1 MIEGAIDFSYQGKV
15 VTLASG
21 GFIHFPA
28 GIPHAFRH
36 VSKKAT
42 ALAVSSPS
50 GATAFFAAMDKNMT
64 EPPDFAK
71 IIAVAHDH
79 GVEVVGPPA

>member
-1 MIEGAIDFSYQGKV
+1 MIDSKIEFSYQGKV
-15 VTLASG
+15 VTLTSG

-28 GIPHAFRH
+28 GTPHAFRH

-42 ALAVSSPS
+42 ALAISSPS
-50 GATAFFAAMDKNMT
+50 GATEFFAAMDKNMS